1 MKKMWMLVATGL
13 ILIACTSENETARDG
28 EVTSK
33 LVADG
38 SETTEPESVE
48 TNEQGSST
56 TLSFDKNEHHF
67 GKVFVGTDNKHVFKV
82 KNTGTN
88 PLIISDA
95 SASCGCTV
103 PKKPEKPIEPGGTG
117 EIEVIFSPK
126 PGQTGTQTKTVTVKS
141 NTNPS
146 ITTLTISAEV
156 VEAMV
161 K

>member
-1 MKKMWMLVATGL
+1 MKKIWMIVALAGL
-13 ILIACTSENETARDG
+13 AVSCSNENPQGADK

-38 SETTEPESVE
+38 SESYE
-48 TNEQGSST
+48 TSDNATSTAGNT
-56 TLSFDKNEHHF
+56 TLEFDKYEHSF
-67 GKVFVGTDNKHVFKV
+67 GKVFVGTDNKHVFRV
-82 KNTGTN
+82 KNTGKN
-88 PLIISDA
+88 PLVINDA

-103 PKKPEKPIEPGGTG
+103 PKKPEKPIAPGESG

-126 PGQTGTQTKTVTVKS
+126 PGQTGTQSKTVTVTS
-141 NTNPS
+141 NTDPS
-146 ITTLTISAEV
+146 TTILTISAEV

>member
-1 MKKMWMLVATGL
+1 
-13 ILIACTSENETARDG
+13 
-28 EVTSK
+28 
-33 LVADG
+33 
-38 SETTEPESVE
+38 
-48 TNEQGSST
+48 
-56 TLSFDKNEHHF
+56 
-67 GKVFVGTDNKHVFKV
+67 VFVGTDNKHVFKV

>member
-1 MKKMWMLVATGL
+1 MKKIWIIAALAAVAV
-13 ILIACTSENETARDG
+13 ACSDENQQASDK

-38 SETTEPESVE
+38 SESYE
-48 TNEQGSST
+48 TNESSATSNAGST
-56 TLSFDKNEHHF
+56 TLEFDKYEHSF

-82 KNTGTN
+82 KNTGSN

-103 PKKPEKPIEPGGTG
+103 PKKPEQPIAPGGTG

-126 PGQTGTQTKTVTVKS
+126 PGQTGTQSKTVTVTS
-141 NTNPS
+141 NTEPT